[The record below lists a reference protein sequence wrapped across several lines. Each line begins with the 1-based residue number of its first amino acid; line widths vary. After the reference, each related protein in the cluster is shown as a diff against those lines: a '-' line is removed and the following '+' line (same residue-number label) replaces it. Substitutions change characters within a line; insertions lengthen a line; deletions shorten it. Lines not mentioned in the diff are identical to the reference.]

1 VISESVGS
9 SRHGIGFWIAL
20 VVGTAIMGLAVGGA
34 YGDLTTESFGSWG
47 KWIIGADLVND
58 FLILPLVAGIG
69 VGLTKVPL
77 GRWRAPVQAGLFAS
91 AIVLI
96 VGYPGIRELSASS
109 NPTIQPLNYATAT
122 LTALGVVW
130 AVVLAWAVLRH
141 RRAVVRVDHGPPAGD
156 RNGDRAS

>member
-1 VISESVGS
+1 VNVESVGS
-9 SRHGIGFWIAL
+9 SRHGGGFWVAL
-20 VVGTAIMGLAVGGA
+20 VLGFGVMGVAIGGA
-34 YGDLTTESFGSWG
+34 LGDLTTESFGSWG

-109 NPTIQPLNYATAT
+109 NPTIQPLNYTTAT
-122 LTALGVVW
+122 PTVLGAVW

-156 RNGDRAS
+156 RNGDRGL